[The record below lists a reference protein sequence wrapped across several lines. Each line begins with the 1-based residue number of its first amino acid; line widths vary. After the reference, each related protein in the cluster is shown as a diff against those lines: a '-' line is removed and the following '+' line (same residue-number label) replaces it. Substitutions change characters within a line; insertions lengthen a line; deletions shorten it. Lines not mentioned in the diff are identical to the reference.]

1 MKVVMRVEDL
11 AYMLAVLRAAKT
23 AGLMVDNMVAGKAAA
38 MVELMGTLLAYFLVG
53 WSVDS

>member
-11 AYMLAVLRAAKT
+11 DYMLAVLRAAKS
-23 AGLMVDNMVAGKAAA
+23 AGLMVDNMVVAKAAA
-38 MVELMGTLLAYFLVG
+38 MVGLMGTLLAFFLVG

>member
-23 AGLMVDNMVAGKAAA
+23 AGLMVDNMVAAKAAA
-38 MVELMGTLLAYFLVG
+38 MVGLMGNLLAFFLVG

>member
-11 AYMLAVLRAAKT
+11 AYMLAVLRAAKS
-23 AGLMVDNMVAGKAAA
+23 AGLMVDNMVVATAAA
-38 MVELMGTLLAYFLVG
+38 MVGLMGTLLAFFLVG